1 MHLTGI
7 QPLVSIITV
16 TMDCGSTI
24 GRTLESIQA
33 IKSPDIE
40 YIIIDGLST
49 DDTLPIIQCHA
60 GLVDILISEKDS
72 GIYNAMN
79 KGAALATGQYILYIN
94 GDDRVIAD
102 GFNQAKAILKCE
114 HPQILSCQAEVI
126 LPDETHAGL
135 LKPAPRLL
143 YFFNSIPH
151 LSTFVSSK
159 LQKAYK
165 FREDMKIASDY
176 DLFLR
181 LFLSKHRFRV
191 AEVVTATHYRGGFS
205 SNVERSLFEIRQIK
219 KERLGM
225 LRYFVVRFIE
235 SLHRTRKAMVAQIK
249 GGRRAPLA
257 K

>member
-1 MHLTGI
+1 MR
-7 QPLVSIITV
+7 PLVSIITV
-16 TMDCGSTI
+16 TKDCASTI
-24 GRTLESIQA
+24 GRTLGSIQA

-49 DDTLPIIQCHA
+49 DDTLAIIKRHP

-94 GDDRVIAD
+94 GDDRIIAD
-102 GFNQAKAILKCE
+102 GFNQAKAILEME
-114 HPQILSCQAEVI
+114 HPQILSCHAEV
-126 LPDETHAGL
+126 LLTDEAHSGL

-151 LSTFVSSK
+151 LSTFVSSD
-159 LQKAYK
+159 LQKEYK
-165 FREDMKIASDY
+165 FREDLKIASDY

-181 LFLSKHRFRV
+181 LFLGGHRFRV
-191 AEVVTATHYRGGFS
+191 SEVTTAAHYRGGFS
-205 SNVERSLFEIRQIK
+205 SNVERSLSEIRQIK
-219 KERLGM
+219 KERLGV
-225 LRYFVVRFIE
+225 LRYFLVRLIE
-235 SLHRTRKAMVAQIK
+235 SLHRARKALIVRIK
-249 GGRRAPLA
+249 QWRHISRA